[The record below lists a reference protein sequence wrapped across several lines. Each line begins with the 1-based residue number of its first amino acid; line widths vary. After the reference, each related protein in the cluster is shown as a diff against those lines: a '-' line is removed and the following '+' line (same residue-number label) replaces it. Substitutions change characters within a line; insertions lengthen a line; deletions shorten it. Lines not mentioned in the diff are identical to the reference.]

1 MTKASKQENRLLLG
15 EIILFSISALLLT
28 SFFALEFSAE
38 LFSPPV
44 GTAQLWKCL
53 LLLAICIASYS
64 GGVLMKARANRNPF
78 PFLFLLF
85 LFLYLYL
92 IVSLTLL
99 DKGLR
104 LNESRFPESRLSPRE
119 YYLKWFVN
127 FHPFESIYTVYIQGF
142 LKGYVSIRY
151 VILNL
156 LGNLCAFMPLAV
168 LLPSLF
174 RCMRKW
180 YCFLPTVF
188 LSVVAVECLQ
198 FWLMIGSCDVDD
210 VILNVGGAMILY
222 LIFLIPP
229 VKRLMEQFWNGEK

>member
-1 MTKASKQENRLLLG
+1 MKKRAEHLDTRIFG
-15 EIILFSISALLLT
+15 EIFCFFIASLLT
-28 SFFALEFSAE
+28 ICFFGIEYGAN
-38 LFSPPV
+38 LFAPPV
-44 GTAQLWKCL
+44 GTAQFWKCAL
-53 LLLAICIASYS
+53 LLTICLVAYR
-64 GGVLMKARANRNPF
+64 GGLLLKRRTGSNPF
-78 PFLFLLF
+78 PILFLLF

-92 IVSLTLL
+92 IISLTLL

-104 LNESRFPESRLSPRE
+104 LNESRFPESQLSPRE

-156 LGNLCAFMPLAV
+156 LGNLCAFMPLSV
-168 LLPSLF
+168 LLPALL
-174 RCMRKW
+174 RCMRRW
-180 YCFLPTVF
+180 YCFLPTV
-188 LSVVAVECLQ
+188 LATVLCVEGLQ
-198 FWLMIGSCDVDD
+198 FWLMVGSCDVDD

-229 VKRLMEQFWNGEK
+229 IHRLMIHIWDGE